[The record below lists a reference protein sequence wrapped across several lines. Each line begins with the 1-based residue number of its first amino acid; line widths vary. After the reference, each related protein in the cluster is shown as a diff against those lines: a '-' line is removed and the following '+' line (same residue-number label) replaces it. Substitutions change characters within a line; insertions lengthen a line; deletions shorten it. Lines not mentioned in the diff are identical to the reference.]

1 MGQHAQTGAHGGGC
15 LTWIIGFFIFAF
27 AITLVVQSFVYIILA
42 VVLWFV
48 IRYGW
53 RKLCTNK
60 PDSAFVKRCQTFS
73 PTTRKVLGALLSVL
87 IAFAIACPA
96 IAASGD
102 RQKQEKL
109 DEATL
114 SPASSLVIPSN
125 GDQEPY
131 YLEYATDPIDPTTLV
146 KASSNNVTVS
156 TNDGID
162 PSTVG
167 EQRVEYI
174 LTYDSHEKT
183 EPIDF
188 VVRDTQAPK
197 ASIDKPVV
205 ELTAGDEFSPSTNYS
220 VSDPVDGTLGT
231 VAQQPEPTG
240 QFDGKNLYQSG
251 WCLLNITSPEGERT
265 NAIDISE
272 PGTYTVEIT
281 GSDKNGNTIP
291 SGTSFQVIVTAPA
304 GQSAADDEADSSS
317 TSASDASAASSAA
330 QDDSQRTVYITPSG
344 KKYHFDQHCRGLNK
358 AKSISSTTLADAKA
372 RGYKPCTYC
381 AY

>member
-1 MGQHAQTGAHGGGC
+1 MGQHAQTGARGGGC
-15 LTWIIGFFIFAF
+15 LTWIIGFFIFVF
-27 AITLVVQSFVYIILA
+27 AITLVVQSFVYIVLA

-48 IRYGW
+48 IRFGW
-53 RKLCTNK
+53 RKLCANK

-73 PTTRKVLGALLSVL
+73 STTRKVLGALLSVL
-87 IAFAIACPA
+87 IIFAIACPSM
-96 IAASGD
+96 AASGD
-102 RQKQEKL
+102 RQKQEKLDEEQMEL

-131 YLEYATDPIDPTTLV
+131 YLEYGADSIDPTTLV
-146 KASSNNVTVS
+146 RASSSNVTVS

-188 VVRDTQAPK
+188 VVRDTQEPK
-197 ASIDKPVV
+197 ASIDKPVI

-220 VSDPVDGTLGT
+220 VSDPVDGTLET

-265 NAIDISE
+265 DAIDTSE

-291 SGTSFQVIVTAPA
+291 SGTSFQVVVSAPA
-304 GQSAADDEADSSS
+304 AQSAAE
-317 TSASDASAASSAA
+317 DA
-330 QDDSQRTVYITPSG
+330 
-344 KKYHFDQHCRGLNK
+344 
-358 AKSISSTTLADAKA
+358 
-372 RGYKPCTYC
+372 
-381 AY
+381 